1 MRSGSPPFD
10 NSNTAT
16 NSESGNGGSNSRGGQ
31 NKTTGT
37 KEVNENN
44 STGDSGENVYSGGT
58 GTGTSGGVSA
68 VANAHHKRIHNRT
81 YGQSASGGSADNV
94 SGYMGGS
101 GVDPWSSYYKSPLL
115 TEQLLL
121 AHNRGMEKEMIDSYK
136 EGRKGDLKFL
146 KNRMKTAK
154 AAHQA
159 MKRTHHNSWKAVHEK
174 VHKQL
179 PGPVGVSG
187 VDPQA
192 SNIQL

>member
-1 MRSGSPPFD
+1 M
-10 NSNTAT
+10 
-16 NSESGNGGSNSRGGQ
+16 
-31 NKTTGT
+31 
-37 KEVNENN
+37 
-44 STGDSGENVYSGGT
+44 YSFFQIIFALYYFLQIFEFLYQIIT
-58 GTGTSGGVSA
+58 
-68 VANAHHKRIHNRT
+68 
-81 YGQSASGGSADNV
+81 GQSASGGSADNV

-174 VHKQL
+174 VIVFYVLLLKYLHL
-179 PGPVGVSG
+179 PFYDVK
-187 VDPQA
+187 
-192 SNIQL
+192 